1 MTFSCS
7 SRPHP
12 SLRNRFSRRVE
23 WVFRRRMDQSG
34 VQYGEAGSVNEN
46 EGRLFVIICEVLGL
60 PRAELCTHHT
70 SLPSTQAV
78 AYPSNATNSELCRGG
93 TTTTTLKQENGIH

>member
-1 MTFSCS
+1 MTFSYS

-34 VQYGEAGSVNEN
+34 VQYGDAGSMNEN
-46 EGRLFVIICEVLGL
+46 EGRMFVIICGFPGFPGPSCVHI
-60 PRAELCTHHT
+60 THHF
-70 SLPSTQAV
+70 P
-78 AYPSNATNSELCRGG
+78 PRKPLCFSFKRNQ
-93 TTTTTLKQENGIH
+93 L